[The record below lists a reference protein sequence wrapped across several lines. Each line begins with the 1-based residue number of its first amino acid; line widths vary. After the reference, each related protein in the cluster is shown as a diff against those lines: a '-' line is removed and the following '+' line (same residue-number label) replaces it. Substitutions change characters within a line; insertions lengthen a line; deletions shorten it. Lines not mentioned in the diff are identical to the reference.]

1 MKNREGYMHRKA
13 KSAVAGLAAAALV
26 MGASITGALAAS
38 VYEGKDVTLIVPN
51 SPAGLMSQYAH
62 MLAPHIA
69 ENLGARNVRVVN
81 HQGGGGLKG
90 SNILWEAKP
99 DGMTFALTN
108 VPTLLVAQLAESPG
122 VRFNATDFT
131 YLGRLQADARLMFTG
146 KPSGLKTIEDVRKLD
161 RPFVFASQGTD
172 EDFYT
177 MVVLADA
184 LGYDLKIV
192 TGYEG
197 DADTSLA
204 VIRGDADGHMT
215 TWTQSAPAVEAGDK
229 NAVLT
234 TTFERFDGAPDVPT
248 ALELIE
254 DPALKAKM
262 EAISSILV
270 LGRGF
275 FGPPDMDPE
284 AAKELRAAIEKTLTD
299 PATLQEMK
307 EKGLPVG
314 YNSAEA
320 QKENVDRV
328 FAAGKD
334 LTPMFKDAVSKIQ

>member
-1 MKNREGYMHRKA
+1 MHSRA
-13 KSAVAGLAAAALV
+13 TSILAGIAATAIVAGAT
-26 MGASITGALAAS
+26 ITGALAQS
-38 VYEGKDVTLIVPN
+38 PYEGKDVTLIIPN
-51 SPAGLMSQYAH
+51 SPAGLMSQYGH
-62 MLAPHIA
+62 TLAPHIA

-90 SNILWEAKP
+90 SNILWESDA
-99 DGMTFALTN
+99 DGMTFAMTN

-122 VRFNATDFT
+122 VQFNATEFT
-131 YLGRLQADARLMFTG
+131 YLGRVQADPRLMFTG

-229 NAVLT
+229 YAVLT
-234 TTFERFDGAPDVPT
+234 TTFDRIEQAPDVPT
-248 ALELIE
+248 ALELID
-254 DPALKAKM
+254 DPDLKAKM

-284 AAKELRAAIEKTLTD
+284 AAKALRAAIEKTLTD
-299 PATLQEMK
+299 PAVLKEMQ
-307 EKGLPVG
+307 EKGLPVSF
-314 YNSAEA
+314 NSAEA

-334 LTPMFKDAVSKIQ
+334 LTPIFKDAVSKIQ

>member
-1 MKNREGYMHRKA
+1 MQSRARTVLAGIA
-13 KSAVAGLAAAALV
+13 ASAVIAGATV
-26 MGASITGALAAS
+26 TGAFAQS
-38 VYEGKDVTLIVPN
+38 PYEGEDVTLIIPN

-62 MLAPHIA
+62 TLAPHIA

-90 SNILWEAKP
+90 SNILWESDP
-99 DGMTFALTN
+99 DGMTFAMTN

-122 VRFNATDFT
+122 VQFNATDFT
-131 YLGRLQADARLMFTG
+131 YLGRVQADPRLMFTG
-146 KPSGLKTIEDVRKLD
+146 KPSGLKTIEDVRNLD

-229 NAVLT
+229 YAVLA
-234 TTFERFDGAPDVPT
+234 TTFERYEGAPDVPT
-248 ALELIE
+248 ALEIIE
-254 DPALKAKM
+254 DPKQKENM
-262 EAISSILV
+262 QAISSILV

-284 AAKELRAAIEKTLTD
+284 ATEALRAAIEKTLTD
-299 PATLQEMK
+299 PEVLKEMK
-307 EKGLPVG
+307 EKGLPVSF
-314 YNSAEA
+314 NSADA

-328 FAAGKD
+328 FANGKN
-334 LTPMFKDAVSKIQ
+334 LTPMFKEAVTKIQ